1 MKLSLEPRRE
11 TVGHLWKVTVL
22 AVAMAA
28 GLQAQ
33 VIPNPG
39 DLSRPAQEDN
49 AQALAQKCAA
59 PGGENLP
66 ECQAAKSALQR
77 MKAQQDAASGQGSTN
92 RTERKDN
99 AAPDDSKAEKG
110 EQSEKRE
117 LKPQPPSEFQRFVAS
132 SFGQTLPIFGMEL
145 FAGESSPITPIQES
159 PITMDYVIGPG
170 DELVLRMWGQ
180 INQNLNLTVDRAGQ
194 IYVPQAGNINVAG
207 MTYQQMQ
214 GHLREELSRVFRN
227 FEFSVTLGQLR
238 SIQVLVVGQA
248 RRPGNY
254 TVNSLSTLLNAVF
267 ASGGPTALG
276 SLRHIQLKRR
286 GALVTELDLYDLLLN
301 GDQSKDARLLPGD
314 VIYIPTVGPQVAIA
328 GSVKHPAI
336 YELKGDTSA
345 GEAIKLAGGLSSI
358 AEGHRAVLERIK
370 DRAAR
375 ETTDLGLDSG
385 GLSTPMRDG
394 DLLRIQTVLPQF
406 ANAVTLRGHVASPG
420 RFSWKPGMRL
430 RDLIPNEASL
440 ITRDY
445 WNQRNL
451 QGYVAPE
458 DSVAGEPKSEALKK
472 RSETKLDVSAPSINW
487 TYAVVERQNEKNLKP
502 ELLPFNLGKMLLE
515 RDESQNLE
523 LQPGDVV
530 TIFSQDDIR
539 VPVSQQ
545 NRTVRLEGEIRAAG
559 VYSIRPGETLGQLIE
574 RAGGLMPEAYL
585 FGSEFLRE
593 STRKEQQRRLDEL
606 TRDLQREVE
615 QTGTALLGGAT
626 TPQDTAALTTRME
639 SERRMVDAFRAT
651 QATGRIVLR
660 LDPAGSDTS
669 KLMGLVLEGGDRF
682 VVPPRPA
689 TVNVLGA
696 VYNPNSFIHE
706 SNLRVADYLR
716 QAGGCTR
723 NADKG
728 RIFIIRADGSV
739 VPKQGSSSPFTKAFD
754 ATRLNPGDSLVIPQ
768 QMFKTPFLRG
778 LRDWSQVF
786 GQLALGAA
794 AINILR

>member
-1 MKLSLEPRRE
+1 
-11 TVGHLWKVTVL
+11 
-22 AVAMAA
+22 MAA
-28 GLQAQ
+28 LSIAAAMGQSTT
-33 VIPNPG
+33 VPG
-39 DLSRPAQEDN
+39 DLGLPQQED
-49 AQALAQKCAA
+49 AQALAARCAA
-59 PGGENLP
+59 PGSESLP
-66 ECQAAKSALQR
+66 ECQAAQAALRRARAQAQ
-77 MKAQQDAASGQGSTN
+77 AQQSGMAPQPE
-92 RTERKDN
+92 TEEPKNKDTQELKKR
-99 AAPDDSKAEKG
+99 DDELEPK
-110 EQSEKRE
+110 KRE
-117 LKPQPPSEFQRFVAS
+117 PEPPSEFQRFVAS
-132 SFGQTLPIFGMEL
+132 SFGKTLPIFGMDL
-145 FAGESSPITPIQES
+145 FERAPAAFTPIQQSPITS
-159 PITMDYVIGPG
+159 SYVIGPG
-170 DELVLRMWGQ
+170 DELQLRLWGQ
-180 INQNLNLTVDRAGQ
+180 ISQNLTLTVDRAGQ
-194 IYVPQAGNINVAG
+194 IFVPQAGNITVAG
-207 MTYQQMQ
+207 MSYQQMQ
-214 GHLREELSRVFRN
+214 SHLREELSRVFRN

-238 SIQVLVVGQA
+238 SISVLVVGQA
-248 RRPGNY
+248 RQPGSY

-267 ASGGPTALG
+267 ASGGPSATG
-276 SLRHIQLKRR
+276 SLRHIQLKRN

-336 YELKGDTSA
+336 YELNGATDA
-345 GEAIKLAGGLSSI
+345 NAAIAMAGGLSSI

-375 ETTDLGLDSG
+375 ETTDLALDG
-385 GLSTPMRDG
+385 AGPSTPLRDG
-394 DLLRIQTVLPQF
+394 DLLRIQTVLPRF
-406 ANAVTLRGHVASPG
+406 ENAVTLRGHVANPG
-420 RFSWKPGMRL
+420 RFAWRSGMRI
-430 RDLIPNEASL
+430 RDLIPDEASL

-445 WNQRNL
+445 WNKRNL
-451 QGYVAPE
+451 LGYVAPE
-458 DSVAGEPKSEALKK
+458 DTVAGDPKKVAAQARK
-472 RSETKLDVSAPSINW
+472 ETRLEITAPSINW
-487 TYAVVERQNEKNLKP
+487 AYAVVERQNAQALQA
-502 ELLPFNLGKMLLE
+502 ELLPFNLGKMLQE

-523 LQPGDVV
+523 LRPGDVV
-530 TIFSQDDIR
+530 TIFSQDDVR
-539 VPVSQQ
+539 VPVSLQT
-545 NRTVRLEGEIRAAG
+545 RFVRLEGEIRAAG
-559 VYSIRPGETLGQLIE
+559 IYTIRPGETLGQLIE
-574 RAGGLMPEAYL
+574 RAGGLMPDAYL
-585 FGSEFLRE
+585 FGSEFQRE

-615 QTGTALLGGAT
+615 QTGTALLGGAS
-626 TPQDTAALTTRME
+626 TPQDTATLTTRTE
-639 SERRMVDAFRAT
+639 NERRMVEAFRAT

-660 LDPAGSDTS
+660 LDPAGSDVS

-696 VYNPNSFIHE
+696 VYNSNSFIHE
-706 SNLRVADYLR
+706 GNLRVADYLR

-728 RIFIIRADGSV
+728 RMFIIRADGSV

>member
-49 AQALAQKCAA
+49 AQTLAQKCAA

-92 RTERKDN
+92 RTEPKDN
-99 AAPDDSKAEKG
+99 GALDDASSEKV
-110 EQSEKRE
+110 EQSEKRTV
-117 LKPQPPSEFQRFVAS
+117 KPQPPSEFQRFVAS

-145 FAGESSPITPIQES
+145 FAGEASPITPIQQS

-194 IYVPQAGNINVAG
+194 IYVPQVGNINVAG

-706 SNLRVADYLR
+706 ANLRVADYLR

-739 VPKQGSSSPFTKAFD
+739 MPKQGSSSPFTKAFD

>member
-1 MKLSLEPRRE
+1 MKLSLEPRRQ
-11 TVGHLWKVTVL
+11 TVSCIWKVTVL
-22 AVAMAA
+22 TIAMAA
-28 GLQAQ
+28 AVRAQ
-33 VIPNPG
+33 GIPTPG
-39 DLSRPAQEDN
+39 DLSRPAQDDN
-49 AQALAQKCAA
+49 ARALAQKCAA

-66 ECQAAKSALQR
+66 ECQAAKAALQR
-77 MKAQQDAASGQGSTN
+77 MKAQQDAASGQSPVDKPET
-92 RTERKDN
+92 KDYK
-99 AAPDDSKAEKG
+99 APEDDKVEKK
-110 EQSEKRE
+110 EP
-117 LKPQPPSEFQRFVAS
+117 KPEPASEFQRFVAS

-145 FAGESSPITPIQES
+145 FASEASPITPIQQS

-207 MTYQQMQ
+207 MSYQQMQ
-214 GHLREELSRVFRN
+214 AHMREELSRVFRN

-336 YELKGDTSA
+336 YELKGDTNA
-345 GEAIKLAGGLSSI
+345 GDAIKLAGGLSSI

-375 ETTDLGLDSG
+375 ETMDLGLDSG
-385 GLSTPMRDG
+385 GLLTPMRDG

-458 DSVAGEPKSEALKK
+458 DSVADEPKSEVLKK
-472 RSETKLDVSAPSINW
+472 RIETKLDVTVPSINW
-487 TYAVVERQNEKNLKP
+487 TYAVVERQNEKDLKP

-523 LQPGDVV
+523 LRPGDVV

-559 VYSIRPGETLGQLIE
+559 VYSIKPGETLGQLIE

-585 FGSEFLRE
+585 FGSEFQRE

-615 QTGTALLGGAT
+615 QTGSALMGGAT

-706 SNLRVADYLR
+706 GNLRVADYLR

>member
-11 TVGHLWKVTVL
+11 TVSGIWKVAALTI
-22 AVAMAA
+22 AMAA
-28 GLQAQ
+28 AAQAQ
-33 VIPNPG
+33 GIPIPG
-39 DLSRPAQEDN
+39 DLSRPSQEDN

-59 PGGENLP
+59 PGSENLP

-77 MKAQQDAASGQGSTN
+77 MKAQQDAASGQAAASKPET
-92 RTERKDN
+92 KDEK
-99 AAPDDSKAEKG
+99 APVTLSAEK
-110 EQSEKRE
+110 KE
-117 LKPQPPSEFQRFVAS
+117 LKPAPPSEFQRFVAS

-145 FAGESSPITPIQES
+145 FAGEASPITPIQQS

-194 IYVPQAGNINVAG
+194 IYVPQAGNISVAG
-207 MTYQQMQ
+207 MSYQQMQ
-214 GHLREELSRVFRN
+214 AHLREELSRVFRN

-336 YELKGDTSA
+336 YELKGDTNA

-458 DSVAGEPKSEALKK
+458 DSVAGEPTAEALKK
-472 RSETKLDVSAPSINW
+472 RSETKLDVTAPSINW
-487 TYAVVERQNEKNLKP
+487 TYAVVERQNEKDLKP
-502 ELLPFNLGKMLLE
+502 ELLPFNLGRMLLE

-523 LQPGDVV
+523 LRPGDVV

-559 VYSIRPGETLGQLIE
+559 VYSLRPGETLGQLIE

-606 TRDLQREVE
+606 TRELEREVE
-615 QTGTALLGGAT
+615 QTGSALLGGAT
-626 TPQDTAALTTRME
+626 TPQDSAALTTRME
-639 SERRMVDAFRAT
+639 TERRMVESFRQT

-660 LDPAGSDTS
+660 LDPAGSDVS

-706 SNLRVADYLR
+706 ANLRVADYLR